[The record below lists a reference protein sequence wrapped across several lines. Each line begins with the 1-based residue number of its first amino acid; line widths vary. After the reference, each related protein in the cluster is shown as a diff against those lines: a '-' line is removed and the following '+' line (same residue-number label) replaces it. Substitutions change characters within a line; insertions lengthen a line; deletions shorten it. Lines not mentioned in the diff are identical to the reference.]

1 MQLLR
6 LLEERG
12 YPARFSHIETF
23 GPAGRSERFEA
34 YIPAE
39 KTFGIVKRVRPGDL
53 GRVISLV
60 QRCDRQF
67 GLWLRL
73 GISPKGDDIDV
84 VCRGQLDAQDMEL
97 LRTLR
102 LAVKMD
108 ICEIFTS
115 IQNAP
120 RKRSGARYGN

>member
-39 KTFGIVKRVRPGDL
+39 KTFGIVKRSDPETL
-53 GRVISLV
+53 GES
-60 QRCDRQF
+60 
-67 GLWLRL
+67 
-73 GISPKGDDIDV
+73 SPW
-84 VCRGQLDAQDMEL
+84 
-97 LRTLR
+97 
-102 LAVKMD
+102 
-108 ICEIFTS
+108 S
-115 IQNAP
+115 NAATGSSVYGCGWVFP
-120 RKRSGARYGN
+120 RKAMISTSSVGGSLMRKTWSFCALFGWQ